1 MITRTFTKTCLTLA
15 AVATGLVLTAS
26 SANAAVIQP
35 TDARE
40 STAFSGRLATD
51 ATNGNGL
58 DDPGSVNTG
67 DPVPV
72 TWTLHNN
79 LGNDQWMSNGSTIS
93 DQWVMFD
100 LGAAYQTDSM
110 FFWNTFLGS
119 DVTTGRGISDM
130 DVSFA
135 TSLDTSFA
143 TATTGDSNW
152 GNTVN
157 LTPALGVVDVDSKGA
172 GELLTYTSVSARY
185 VLFEVNDNHPN
196 GDQYVGMSEVRFL
209 EAANAVPEPA
219 SITLALISLSGLGL
233 MAIRRHRRNR
243 C

>member
-1 MITRTFTKTCLTLA
+1 MKMNKKMKTTMSLA
-15 AVATGLVLTAS
+15 AAMGTFALAT
-26 SANAAVIQP
+26 SAQAAVIQP
-35 TDARE
+35 IDARE
-40 STAFSGRLATD
+40 STAFSGRPATD
-51 ATNGNGL
+51 ATNGVGL
-58 DDPGSVNTG
+58 DDPTSVETG

-79 LGNDQWMSNGSTIS
+79 LGADQWLSDGSTIS

-157 LTPALGVVDVDSKGA
+157 LTPALGVVVASKGA

-185 VLFEVNDNHPN
+185 VLFEVTDNHPN
-196 GDQYVGMSEVRFL
+196 GDQFVGMSEVRFI
-209 EAANAVPEPA
+209 EAVPEPSTTA
-219 SITLALISLSGLGL
+219 LLGLGGLALIL
-233 MAIRRHRRNR
+233 RRRK
-243 C
+243 